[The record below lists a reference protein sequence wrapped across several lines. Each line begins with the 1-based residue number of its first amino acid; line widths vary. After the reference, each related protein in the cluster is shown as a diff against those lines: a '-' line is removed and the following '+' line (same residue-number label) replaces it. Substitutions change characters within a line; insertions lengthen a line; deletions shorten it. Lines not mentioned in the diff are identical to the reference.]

1 MNHKL
6 RPAKFAS
13 ALLATCLSVWLS
25 SNALLP
31 QAHAATPKPGK
42 SCHLPGQEGPLRCLY
57 INVPRDYANPSKGN
71 LDLHI
76 TFAPAFREKAK
87 SDPLVVLAGGP
98 GQSGSSIVAILDAG
112 LNRVRATRDIIF
124 IDQRGTGKS
133 GKLSCDSLNRIESVD
148 HAENEKVLHD
158 CLSSLKPD
166 LSQYTTRASAQD
178 IDRVRSSLG
187 FAQINLWGA
196 SYGTRLAQE
205 YARMFP
211 KNLRSMVIDG
221 VVSPQQNV
229 GLLSSDT
236 GRATKLLVQHCQNDA
251 NCQRQFPQFAQ
262 QLDDIMTRAKRGN
275 EIVHAKHPVTG
286 KDLKFPLRHED
297 VSESLRSML
306 YVPSHAARMPWI
318 VQQAHGGNWQPLVAA
333 SFTNTSWQQDGM
345 AIGLTLA
352 VLCGE
357 DVGHIKAEDL
367 LSETPLSFLGDS
379 WAKKLQRWCGIIKLP
394 ARERPSTSKI
404 ETPTLLLSGAIDPV
418 TPPTRATEA
427 MQYLLNSQHLIAE
440 QASHGVSQFGC
451 TQRLIRQFID
461 APNKKVDGAC
471 LKEIGKPPFV
481 MSAAGAEP

>member
-6 RPAKFAS
+6 IPAKLAS
-13 ALLATCLSVWLS
+13 ALFATCLSAWLTHS
-25 SNALLP
+25 AFLP
-31 QAHAATPKPGK
+31 QAHAATQKPGK

-57 INVPRDYANPSKGN
+57 INVPRDYANPSKGT
-71 LDLHI
+71 LDLHV
-76 TFAPAFREKAK
+76 TFAPAFREKGKA
-87 SDPLVVLAGGP
+87 DPLIVLAGGP

-112 LNRVRATRDIIF
+112 LHRVRATRDIIL

-133 GKLSCDSLNRIESVD
+133 GKLSCDSMSRSESFD
-148 HAENEKVLHD
+148 PAENEKILHD
-158 CLSSLKPD
+158 CLTSLKPD
-166 LSQYTTRASAQD
+166 LSHYTTRASAQD
-178 IDRVRSSLG
+178 IDRVRSTLG
-187 FAQINLWGA
+187 FTKINLWGA

-211 KNLRSMVIDG
+211 QQLRSMVIDG

-229 GLLSSDT
+229 GLIASDT
-236 GRATKLLVQHCQNDA
+236 GRATKLLVQHCQVDA
-251 NCQRQFPQFAQ
+251 NCQRNFPQFAQ
-262 QLDDIMTRAKRGN
+262 QLDELMARAKRGN
-275 EIVHAKHPVTG
+275 EIVQVKHPVTG
-286 KDLKFPLRHED
+286 KEIKFPLRHED

-306 YVPSHAARMPWI
+306 YVPSHAARIPWM

-333 SFTNTSWQQDGM
+333 SFINSSWQQDGM

-357 DVGHIKAEDL
+357 DVAHIKAEDL

-394 ARERPSTSKI
+394 ARERPSSTKI

-418 TPPTRATEA
+418 TPPTRAEQA
-427 MQYLLNSQHLIAE
+427 MLYLPNSQHLIAE
-440 QASHGVSQFGC
+440 QAGHGVTQFGC
-451 TQRLIRQFID
+451 TQRLIRKFLD
-461 APNKKVDGAC
+461 EPRKKVDGAC